1 MSNKAIVEL
10 KDYDPIDFI
19 DNIDDIKAY
28 IEVAANEND
37 PIIFLSALNDVARAF
52 SIKKIAQETG
62 VNRESLYKSLNG
74 SVMPRFD
81 TVCKVL
87 NSLGM
92 RISVQHIDQQL

>member
-1 MSNKAIVEL
+1 MSSKTTIKL
-10 KDYDPIDFI
+10 KDYDPIDFL
-19 DNIDDIKAY
+19 DNIDDVKAY
-28 IEVAANEND
+28 IEAAANEND
-37 PIIFLSALNDVARAF
+37 PVMFLSALNDVARAF
-52 SIKKIAQETG
+52 SIQKIAQETG

-92 RISVQHIDQQL
+92 RISVQHID